1 MSEIPSTR
9 KLLEDEFA
17 RAIRAETILTDGE
30 KTALLNRYV
39 DLQDAV
45 ETGMGDVEVMM
56 MLARISGSLEFL
68 KDCGKIL
75 EDEELWELAHAIAG
89 GET

>member
-17 RAIRAETILTDGE
+17 RAIRAETIMTDRE

-39 DLQDAV
+39 ELQDAV
-45 ETGMGDVEVMM
+45 ELGMDDQEVMM
-56 MLARISGSLEFL
+56 MLARISGTLEFL
-68 KDCGKIL
+68 KECGKIL
-75 EDEELWELAHAIAG
+75 EDEELWELANAVMGG
-89 GET
+89 GE